1 LEHRWRA
8 RCSGQ
13 PRNWQTNHVRFS
25 GKPRRDRRREF
36 CPPKFPGEKI
46 GVIGVPMGAA
56 ALLAEPPLPVSAM
69 VLESCYPMIYQATDD
84 RMKMRFEF

>member
-1 LEHRWRA
+1 
-8 RCSGQ
+8 
-13 PRNWQTNHVRFS
+13 
-25 GKPRRDRRREF
+25 
-36 CPPKFPGEKI
+36 
-46 GVIGVPMGAA
+46 MGAA